1 MRTLKKVLSITY
13 LPWLLLL
20 VITNLFFTF
29 LVWLANPDALHIL
42 TPVILLFS
50 LILFSFL
57 FFFVQHR
64 LRAQRRAITDFLN
77 NPAPESLQQ
86 VLSSLDASLRT
97 PMHALLEH
105 VLEQEKNLEDE
116 RTRLVT
122 YREFIEEWTHDIK
135 TPLSLATLVLDNH
148 KDEMSPY
155 VRRRM
160 VFVHQ
165 ETDVD
170 MILYYARLHATH
182 VEYRFETIL
191 LPELL
196 EEVLQNYQEQ
206 MEETGILVEVDCP
219 AASVTSDRK
228 VLTFLLSQVLNNAF
242 QYTPRENGQIRV
254 HGWAYIWWQNM
265 RKPWPSA
272 YKWKHIPARMLQP
285 AMARIPV
292 QTLYSAKARIPTRG
306 KTMSSSPD
314 SASNSVSLTRNRLP
328 PTARQH
334 GQHEKNRLAHVV
346 GNHAIPDRPQVEF
359 PHADAQERKKNADA
373 PHARRFRHERIF
385 RASQPI
391 INAFQHDHQAKKR
404 LGKRHHLK
412 HLRPQRRHRPTRR
425 EQAHQRVGGKVQHET
440 ADAHHAN
447 RQKDAQ
453 HSHRLELFLVSL
465 PQRDADHRGSGRTKP
480 VTGDIK
486 YRLCR
491 DGNRMGGKYRRPH
504 SRHQSG
510 KYHVPQAGCQ
520 TRPQHGHADLRALLQ
535 DGPVYQDK

>member
-1 MRTLKKVLSITY
+1 MKTLKKVLSTTY

-29 LVWLANPDALHIL
+29 LVWLANPDVLHIL

-57 FFFVQHR
+57 FFFVQYR
-64 LRAQRRAITDFLN
+64 LHAQRRAITDFLN

-105 VLEQEKNLEDE
+105 VLEQKKNLEDE

-135 TPLSLATLVLDNH
+135 TPLSLATLLLDNH

-160 VFVHQ
+160 GFVHQ
-165 ETDVD
+165 EIQTDVD

-182 VEYRFETIL
+182 VEYRFETIF

-254 HGWAYIWWQNM
+254 HGWRDDERSRFLLA
-265 RKPWPSA
+265 
-272 YKWKHIPARMLQP
+272 
-285 AMARIPV
+285 V
-292 QTLYSAKARIPTRG
+292 QDNGCGVPEEDVPFLFDKGFT
-306 KTMSSSPD
+306 
-314 SASNSVSLTRNRLP
+314 
-328 PTARQH
+328 
-334 GQHEKNRLAHVV
+334 
-346 GNHAIPDRPQVEF
+346 GNHQGRQNATGMGLYLVAKYAEALAIGVQAEAHSDAGQNGVFIPGFVIEFSFPD
-359 PHADAQERKKNADA
+359 A
-373 PHARRFRHERIF
+373 
-385 RASQPI
+385 
-391 INAFQHDHQAKKR
+391 
-404 LGKRHHLK
+404 
-412 HLRPQRRHRPTRR
+412 
-425 EQAHQRVGGKVQHET
+425 
-440 ADAHHAN
+440 
-447 RQKDAQ
+447 
-453 HSHRLELFLVSL
+453 
-465 PQRDADHRGSGRTKP
+465 
-480 VTGDIK
+480 
-486 YRLCR
+486 
-491 DGNRMGGKYRRPH
+491 
-504 SRHQSG
+504 
-510 KYHVPQAGCQ
+510 
-520 TRPQHGHADLRALLQ
+520 
-535 DGPVYQDK
+535 

>member
-165 ETDVD
+165 EIQTDVD

-196 EEVLQNYQEQ
+196 EKVLQNYQEQ

-254 HGWAYIWWQNM
+254 HGWRNDEHSRLLLA
-265 RKPWPSA
+265 
-272 YKWKHIPARMLQP
+272 
-285 AMARIPV
+285 V
-292 QTLYSAKARIPTRG
+292 QDNGCGVPEEDVPFLCDKGFT
-306 KTMSSSPD
+306 
-314 SASNSVSLTRNRLP
+314 
-328 PTARQH
+328 
-334 GQHEKNRLAHVV
+334 
-346 GNHAIPDRPQVEF
+346 GNHPGRQNATGMGLYLVAKYAEALAIGVQVET
-359 PHADAQERKKNADA
+359 HSCADA
-373 PHARRFRHERIF
+373 PTGHGTH
-385 RASQPI
+385 S
-391 INAFQHDHQAKKR
+391 
-404 LGKRHHLK
+404 G
-412 HLRPQRRHRPTRR
+412 
-425 EQAHQRVGGKVQHET
+425 
-440 ADAHHAN
+440 ADALLGQGTHS
-447 RQKDAQ
+447 DAGQ
-453 HSHRLELFLVSL
+453 NDVFLPGFGIEFSF
-465 PQRDADHRGSGRTKP
+465 PDA
-480 VTGDIK
+480 
-486 YRLCR
+486 
-491 DGNRMGGKYRRPH
+491 
-504 SRHQSG
+504 
-510 KYHVPQAGCQ
+510 
-520 TRPQHGHADLRALLQ
+520 
-535 DGPVYQDK
+535 